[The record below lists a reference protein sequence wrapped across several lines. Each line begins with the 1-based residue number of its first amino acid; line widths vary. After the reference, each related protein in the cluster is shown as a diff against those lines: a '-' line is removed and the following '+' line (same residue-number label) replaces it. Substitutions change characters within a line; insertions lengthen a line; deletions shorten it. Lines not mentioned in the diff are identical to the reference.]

1 MGLYDHWISNQTIA
15 YFIQPLIL
23 KAEHAGPPGPA
34 PGADNFADWSQKLHE
49 NRPVILLNMSDP
61 PTI

>member
-1 MGLYDHWISNQTIA
+1 MGLYDHEISNQTIA

-23 KAEHAGPPGPA
+23 KAERAGPPGPA

-49 NRPVILLNMSDP
+49 NRPVIL
-61 PTI
+61 